1 MSSTEISVRK
11 YCHTQILQSKREFKP
26 GIKFT
31 ISTAML
37 RQEREKQI
45 INFEFLINIK
55 NYLLKNHIL
64 LTSFQV
70 GLTLEEKIYLDV
82 TALIKSR
89 LAKNKVT
96 KHTFIC

>member
-31 ISTAML
+31 ISTAIL

-82 TALIKSR
+82 TALIK
-89 LAKNKVT
+89 
-96 KHTFIC
+96 

>member
-1 MSSTEISVRK
+1 MST
-11 YCHTQILQSKREFKP
+11 
-26 GIKFT
+26 
-31 ISTAML
+31 
-37 RQEREKQI
+37 QEREKQI

-82 TALIKSR
+82 TALIK
-89 LAKNKVT
+89 
-96 KHTFIC
+96 

>member
-31 ISTAML
+31 ISTAIL

-70 GLTLEEKIYLDV
+70 GLTFEEKIYLDV
-82 TALIKSR
+82 TALIK
-89 LAKNKVT
+89 
-96 KHTFIC
+96 